1 LWFGIVDFLSNLPLI
16 FSVLEYLSVSYQILR
31 VAEMNENI
39 IVLKRQDVEISRVQ
53 NPDDGRL
60 LMILRYQG
68 QVFRLMRQFG
78 AGQKDRAKALCERL
92 VESRGQRCVLLE
104 QGPICSVWL
113 ETPSERRSEQ
123 VTATVSA
130 TPTSELSLAQVC
142 LLIIQTIADDI
153 EDLMGASQKRA
164 FQEDMTK
171 VFKQCLLP
179 GANTPES
186 INYLLTIDPLATTKL
201 PIWEQKNM
209 EMVFSRLARV
219 GKKYFGNT
227 TFVERT
233 IDVLKELPIYSNPQF
248 MYCCMQFVLLC
259 KS

>member
-1 LWFGIVDFLSNLPLI
+1 MVWHRRFLEQFTTDLLGCRIPERQLSNLK
-16 FSVLEYLSVSYQILR
+16 

-39 IVLKRQDVEISRVQ
+39 LVLKRQDVEISRVQ

-68 QVFRLMRQFG
+68 QAFRLMSQFS
-78 AGQKDRAKALCERL
+78 AGQKDRAKMLCEGL

-104 QGPICSVWL
+104 QGSRCSVWL
-113 ETPSERRSEQ
+113 ETISEQRSEQ

-130 TPTSELSLAQVC
+130 ATTSVLSLTQIC

-171 VFKQCLLP
+171 VFKECLLP
-179 GANTPES
+179 GANTPET
-186 INYLLTIDPLATTKL
+186 INYLLTIDPLATTNL
-201 PIWEQKNM
+201 PIWEQKNL
-209 EMVFSRLARV
+209 EKLFPRLARV

-227 TFVERT
+227 TFVERA
-233 IDVLKELPIYSNPQF
+233 IDAFKELPIYSNPQF
-248 MYCCMQFVLLC
+248 MYGCIQFVLFC